1 MFRGIYTST
10 NGMDATQTRIDTVS
24 NNISNMNTVGFKR
37 DVAIEMTQPNFP
49 TVLASIRGM
58 GAGVFAKTFEGR
70 GAYFEQK
77 NGEYLLVN
85 DAGTI
90 GLEFPGQIYQT
101 KSAVLVVDKEGFLA
115 TREGHRLLGEKGPIQ
130 TNGQPLEIDKSGNI
144 KVNGTVVDKL
154 LRNNPVNSIGIID
167 SEKQGMS
174 VITKFDQGELST
186 TGNTLDF
193 AIQGTGFFI
202 SSSPDGL
209 VYQRS
214 GNFLKSE
221 DGYLV
226 NGLGQRIQGEN
237 GDILLTGSIVKVDV
251 DGNIKQDGVITDKLK
266 VVDFEDTRFL
276 KKITGSSFIINPIY
290 GNEIVEIPFKGEIIQ
305 GALESS
311 NVSSIQEMVNMIS
324 YNRNFESS
332 QKVIQ
337 AYDTIM
343 GRAVNDIGRLA

>member
-1 MFRGIYTST
+1 MFRGIFTST

-24 NNISNMNTVGFKR
+24 NNISNSNTVGFKR

-58 GAGVFAKTFEGR
+58 GAGNFAKAFQGR
-70 GAYFEQK
+70 GVYFEQK
-77 NGEYLLVN
+77 NGEYLVVN

-90 GLEFPGQIYQT
+90 GLEFPGKVYQT
-101 KSAVLVVDKEGFLA
+101 KSAVLIVDKNGYIA
-115 TREGHRLLGEKGPIQ
+115 TREGHKLLGEKGTIQ
-130 TNGQPLEIDKSGNI
+130 TNGLPFEIDKAGNI
-144 KVNGTVVDKL
+144 KVDGTVVDRL

-174 VITKFDQGELST
+174 VITKFDQGELTT
-186 TGNTLDF
+186 TGNVLDF

-202 SSSPDGL
+202 SSSPTGN
-209 VYQRS
+209 VYQRA

-226 NGLGQRIQGEN
+226 NGLGQRIQGEK
-237 GDILLTGSIVKVDV
+237 GDILLTGSIIKVDI
-251 DGNIKQDGVITDKLK
+251 DGNIKQDGIITDKLK
-266 VVDFEDTRFL
+266 IVDFEDTRFL
-276 KKITGSSFIINPIY
+276 KKITGSSFVINTLY
-290 GNEIVEIPFKGEIIQ
+290 GNEIVEIPFTGQ
-305 GALESS
+305 VVQSALESS

-324 YNRNFESS
+324 FNRNYESS

-343 GRAVNDIGRLA
+343 GRAVNDIGRLG